1 MHDELKY
8 LAESVEGTDWLLLV
22 AFSKIR
28 EVRNKFREELFKKK
42 KGGGEPGLD
51 DLKSSLSIHMQKV

>member
-8 LAESVEGTDWLLLV
+8 LAESVEGTDWLLLA

-28 EVRNKFREELFKKK
+28 EVRNKFREELSKKK
-42 KGGGEPGLD
+42 KVEGSQ
-51 DLKSSLSIHMQKV
+51 DLMN